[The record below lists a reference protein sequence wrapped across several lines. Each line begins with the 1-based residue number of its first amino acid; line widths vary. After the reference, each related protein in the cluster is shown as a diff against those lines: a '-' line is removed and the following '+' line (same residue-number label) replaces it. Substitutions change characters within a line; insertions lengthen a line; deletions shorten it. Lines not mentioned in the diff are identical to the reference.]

1 MTTDNGAF
9 STASLELVKRELGG
23 IREFYESRMNSEI
36 PPLREELERIGS
48 QVAKMQDARRQG
60 EKLALLRHFGSDQH
74 GGDRA
79 RVVFGKYAG
88 LDHLDLACA
97 RSLLSAQLREPSG
110 ANPRM
115 LEDWQSNLKAAMD
128 STTAGQGD
136 ELVDIQEAR
145 ALWDD
150 VNLETAIAP
159 LFNTVQM
166 PINPFQIPLQL
177 GSVNWYPGTEN
188 TAVTGSA
195 PVTAQQTL
203 TAHELVAEVPWS
215 YDLDEDAVI
224 AMMDELRRSL
234 LRNAHEVIDDVILNG
249 DTTTQNSINADGAT
263 IAANTAGTGH
273 FLVGFDGLLHLPL
286 VDNAA
291 MSNDHNAAVS
301 GDMFNEVRGKLG
313 KYGVL
318 PSELAYITDVNTF
331 IKALTID
338 SFRTLDKFGPQA
350 TVLTGQLGAVEGIP
364 VIVSE
369 QMRLADADGKVT
381 GGGSANTKGRL
392 LIVNRSQWRVGFKR
406 ELTIETVRDAQK
418 RQNIMVVSF
427 RIALQERSGARASAT
442 HTALQYN
449 ITGV

>member
-1 MTTDNGAF
+1 MTTENGAF

-23 IREFYESRMNSEI
+23 IREFYEQRMNTEI
-36 PPLREELERIGS
+36 PPLREEVERIGS
-48 QVAKMQDARRQG
+48 QLTKLQDSRRQG
-60 EKLALLRHFGSDQH
+60 EKLSLLNQYAA
-74 GGDRA
+74 DRP
-79 RVVFGKYAG
+79 RVSFGKYAG
-88 LDHLDLACA
+88 MDHLDLACA
-97 RSLLSAQLREPSG
+97 RSLLSAQLREPAG

-115 LEDWQSNLKAAMD
+115 LDDWQSNLKAAMD
-128 STTAGQGD
+128 STTAGSGD
-136 ELVDIQEAR
+136 ELVDTQEAR

-150 VNLETAIAP
+150 VNLETAVAP

-166 PINPFQIPLQL
+166 PSNPFQIPLQL
-177 GSVNWYPGTEN
+177 GDVNWYPGTEN
-188 TAVTGSA
+188 TAVTGSVPA
-195 PVTAQQTL
+195 TARQTM

-249 DTTTQNSINADGAT
+249 DTTTQNNINADGTT
-263 IAANTAGTGH
+263 IAATTAGTGH

-286 VDNAA
+286 VDNTGMA
-291 MSNDHNAAVS
+291 NNHNAAVS
-301 GDMFNEVRGKLG
+301 ADMFNEIRGKLG
-313 KYGVL
+313 RYGVR
-318 PSELAYITDVNTF
+318 PSELAYVTDVNTF
-331 IKALTID
+331 IKSLTVD

-369 QMRLADADGKVT
+369 QMRLADADGKIT
-381 GGGSANTKGRL
+381 SGGNANTRGRL

-406 ELTIETVRDAQK
+406 ELTIETVRDAQR

-427 RIALQERSGARASAT
+427 RIALQERSGARSSAS

>member
-1 MTTDNGAF
+1 MTTENGAF

-23 IREFYESRMNSEI
+23 IREFYEQRMNSEI
-36 PPLREELERIGS
+36 PPLREEVERIGS
-48 QVAKMQDARRQG
+48 QLARMQETRRQG
-60 EKLALLRHFGSDQH
+60 EKLALLQQY
-74 GGDRA
+74 GGGQPGGERA
-79 RVVFGKYAG
+79 RVPFGKYSG
-88 LDHLDLACA
+88 MDHLDLACA

-110 ANPRM
+110 ASPRM

-128 STTAGQGD
+128 STTAGSGD
-136 ELVDIQEAR
+136 ELVDTQEAR

-150 VNLETAIAP
+150 VNLETAVAP

-166 PINPFQIPLQL
+166 PSNPFQIPLQL
-177 GSVNWYPGTEN
+177 GAVNWYPGTEN

-195 PVTAQQTL
+195 PATARQTL

-249 DTTTQNSINADGAT
+249 DASLQNNINADGAAIT
-263 IAANTAGTGH
+263 AATAGTGH

-291 MSNDHNAAVS
+291 LANNHNAAVS
-301 GDMFNEVRGKLG
+301 ADMFNEIRGKLG
-313 KYGVL
+313 KYGVR

-331 IKALTID
+331 IKSLSID
-338 SFRTLDKFGPQA
+338 SFRTLDKFGPNA
-350 TVLTGQLGAVEGIP
+350 TILTGQLGAVEGIP

-381 GGGSANTKGRL
+381 SGGNANTRGRL

-427 RIALQERSGARASAT
+427 RIALQERSGSRATAT

>member
-9 STASLELVKRELGG
+9 STASMELVKRELGG
-23 IREFYESRMNSEI
+23 IREFYEQRMNAEI
-36 PPLREELERIGS
+36 PPLREEMERLGS
-48 QVAKMQDARRQG
+48 QLAKLQDARRQG
-60 EKLALLRHFGSDQH
+60 EKLALLNHH
-74 GGDRA
+74 AGDRP
-79 RVVFGKYAG
+79 RVLFGKYAG
-88 LDHLDLACA
+88 MDHLDLDLACA

-110 ANPRM
+110 ASPRM
-115 LEDWQSNLKAAMD
+115 LEDWQGNIKAAMD
-128 STTAGQGD
+128 STSAGTGD
-136 ELVDIQEAR
+136 ELVDTQEAR

-166 PINPFQIPLQL
+166 PSNPFQIPLQL
-177 GSVNWYPGTEN
+177 GDVNWYPGTEN

-195 PVTAQQTL
+195 PATARQTL

-249 DTTTQNSINADGAT
+249 DTTAQNNINADGAT
-263 IAANTAGTGH
+263 
-273 FLVGFDGLLHLPL
+273 
-286 VDNAA
+286 
-291 MSNDHNAAVS
+291 VS
-301 GDMFNEVRGKLG
+301 ASVDMFNEIRGKLG
-313 KYGVL
+313 KYGVR

-331 IKALTID
+331 IKSLSIS
-338 SFRTLDKFGPQA
+338 SFRTLEKFGPQA
-350 TVLTGQLGAVEGIP
+350 TLLTGQLGAVEGIP

-381 GGGSANTKGRL
+381 SGGNANTKGRL

-427 RIALQERSGARASAT
+427 RIALQERSGTRSSAA

>member
-1 MTTDNGAF
+1 MTTENGAF
-9 STASLELVKRELGG
+9 STASLEMVKRELGG
-23 IREFYESRMNSEI
+23 IREFYESRMNAEI
-36 PPLREELERIGS
+36 PPLREEVERLGAS
-48 QVAKMQDARRQG
+48 LLNLQDARRQG
-60 EKLALLRHFGSDQH
+60 EKRSLLQQFG
-74 GGDRA
+74 A
-79 RVVFGKYAG
+79 ERVRVPFGKYAG
-88 LDHLDLACA
+88 MDHLDLACA
-97 RSLLSAQLREPSG
+97 RSLLSAQIREPSG
-110 ANPRM
+110 ASPRM

-128 STTAGQGD
+128 STTAGSGD
-136 ELVDIQEAR
+136 ELVDTQEAR

-150 VNLETAIAP
+150 VNLETAVAP
-159 LFNTVQM
+159 LFNAVQM
-166 PINPFQIPLQL
+166 PSNPFQIPLQL
-177 GSVNWYPGTEN
+177 GDVNWYPGTEN

-195 PVTAQQTL
+195 PATARQTM

-249 DTTTQNSINADGAT
+249 DTTLQNNINADGAT
-263 IAANTAGTGH
+263 IAANTAGSGH
-273 FLVGFDGLLHLPL
+273 YLIGFDGLLHLPL
-286 VDNAA
+286 VDNAGMA
-291 MSNDHNAAVS
+291 NNHNAAVS
-301 GDMFNEVRGKLG
+301 ADTFNEIRGKLG
-313 KYGVL
+313 KYGVR
-318 PSELAYITDVNTF
+318 PSDLAYITDVNTY
-331 IKALTID
+331 IKSLAVS

-350 TVLTGQLGAVEGIP
+350 TIMTGQLGAVEGIP

-381 GGGSANTKGRL
+381 SGGNTNTKGRL

-427 RIALQERSGARASAT
+427 RIALQERSGTRASAT

>member
-1 MTTDNGAF
+1 MTTENGNI

-23 IREFYESRMNSEI
+23 IREFYEQRMNAEI
-36 PPLREELERIGS
+36 PPLREEVERMGA
-48 QVAKMQDARRQG
+48 QLTKLQDARRQG
-60 EKLALLRHFGSDQH
+60 ERASLLHQY
-74 GGDRA
+74 GGDRSRA
-79 RVVFGKYAG
+79 LFGKYAG
-88 LDHLDLACA
+88 MDHLDLACA

-110 ANPRM
+110 SSPRM

-128 STTAGQGD
+128 STTAGSGD
-136 ELVDIQEAR
+136 ELVDTQEAR

-159 LFNTVQM
+159 LFNAVQM
-166 PINPFQIPLQL
+166 PSNPFRIPLQL
-177 GSVNWYPGTEN
+177 GDVNWYPGTEN

-195 PVTAQQTL
+195 PATARQTM

-215 YDLDEDAVI
+215 YDLDEDSVI

-249 DTTTQNSINADGAT
+249 DTTLQNNINADGAT
-263 IAANTAGTGH
+263 IAAATAGSGH
-273 FLVGFDGLLHLPL
+273 FLIGFDGLLHLPL

-291 MSNDHNAAVS
+291 MGNNHNAAVS
-301 GDMFNEVRGKLG
+301 ADMFNEIRGKLG
-313 KYGVL
+313 KYGVR
-318 PSELAYITDVNTF
+318 PSDLAYVTDVGTF
-331 IKALTID
+331 IKSLTVD

-369 QMRLADADGKVT
+369 QMRPADADGKVT
-381 GGGSANTKGRL
+381 SGGNANSKGRL

-427 RIALQERSGARASAT
+427 RIALQERSGSRASAT